1 MSAGHARRAAS
12 GGYTLIEVMAALGVL
27 AIGATGV
34 LALQKATLISNTN
47 ARNLTIANNVAMTWA
62 ERLRVDALQWND
74 PMRVP
79 DLAGTDWLRLT
90 NTSPFPAKVTPPA
103 VGELGAAPSA
113 DVFGTDIL
121 AGDTT
126 SQPAFCTH
134 VRLRQF
140 NDPATGTRIWDS
152 LIRAE
157 IRVIW
162 ERNGN
167 PINCTVAPVDVD
179 EDPGRFG
186 AVYLTTGVLRNTS
199 EDRR

>member
-1 MSAGHARRAAS
+1 MSAARARGAAS

-47 ARNLTIANNVAMTWA
+47 ARNIAVANNIAMTWA

-74 PMRVP
+74 PMQQP
-79 DLAGTDWLRLT
+79 DIDDTAWLRLT
-90 NTSPFPAKVTPPA
+90 TPPA
-103 VGELGAAPSA
+103 RVTPTEITALGAAPSA
-113 DVFGTDIL
+113 DVIGADIY
-121 AGDTT
+121 AGDT
-126 SQPAFCTH
+126 SQSAFCTQ
-134 VRLRQF
+134 VRFRQF
-140 NDPATGTRIWDS
+140 TDRATGATIWPS

-162 ERNGN
+162 ERSGD
-167 PINCTVAPVDVD
+167 PISCGIDPITVD
-179 EDPGRFG
+179 EHPERFG

-199 EDRR
+199 EDRQ